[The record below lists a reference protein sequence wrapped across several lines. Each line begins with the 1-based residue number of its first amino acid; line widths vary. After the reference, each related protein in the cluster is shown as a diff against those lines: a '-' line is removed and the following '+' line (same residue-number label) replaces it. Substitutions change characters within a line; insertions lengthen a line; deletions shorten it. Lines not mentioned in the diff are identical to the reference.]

1 MMVKRSAQ
9 ATGSGTRERLK
20 FAIPKG
26 VLLEETLKTL
36 PRAGVDTR
44 VIAESGRQLVIATD
58 RFEFIIG
65 RPSDIPVYVASGA
78 ADLGIA
84 GKDVLAELDLDVA
97 EVVDLE
103 FGECWMVVA
112 EPKNKRECVEEVYAH
127 LGVIRVATKYPNI
140 AERHFANRGVQ
151 IEVVKLSGNIE
162 IAPLIGIADQIVD
175 ITQTGTT
182 LRDNDLVIVDKV
194 MRSSARLIANPGSL
208 CTRSEAMAEVISR
221 LSAKPLQ

>member
-9 ATGSGTRERLK
+9 AAGSERAERLK

-26 VLLEETLKTL
+26 ALAQGTLEALARIGVD
-36 PRAGVDTR
+36 PRA
-44 VIAESGRQLVIATD
+44 IKESGRQLVIATG

-65 RPSDIPVYVASGA
+65 KPSDIPVYVASGA

-97 EVVDLE
+97 EIVDLE
-103 FGECWMVVA
+103 FGKCRMVVA
-112 EPKNKRECVEEVYAH
+112 EPENKRESVEETYAH
-127 LGVIRVATKYPNI
+127 LGVIRVATKYPRI
-140 AERHFANRGVQ
+140 AERHFASRGVQ
-151 IEVVKLSGNIE
+151 IEIVKLSGNIE

-182 LRDNDLVIVDKV
+182 LKENDLVIVDEV
-194 MRSSARLIANPGSL
+194 MLSSARLIANPGSL
-208 CTRSEAMAEVISR
+208 CTRSEIMAEVISG
-221 LSAKPLQ
+221 LGAKPLQ